1 MSHTVNIGEA
11 KARLSHLIAQA
22 EGGQDVILARNG
34 VPAARIVPI
43 DRPIAK
49 VIDLIK
55 RERPEGP
62 SVSAEDIR
70 AAKEE
75 GRA

>member
-1 MSHTVNIGEA
+1 MSRTVNIGEA
-11 KARLSHLIAQA
+11 KARLSYLIAEA
-22 EGGQDVILARNG
+22 EDGQEVILARNG

-43 DRPIAK
+43 DRPVSE
-49 VIDLIK
+49 VIELIK

-62 SVSAEDIR
+62 RVSAEDIR

>member
-11 KARLSHLIAQA
+11 KARLSHLISQA
-22 EGGQDVILARNG
+22 EEGQDVILARNG
-34 VPAARIVPI
+34 VPAARIIPI
-43 DRPIAK
+43 DRPVTK
-49 VIDLIK
+49 VIELIK
-55 RERPEGP
+55 RERHEGP
-62 SVSAEDIR
+62 RVSAEDIR

>member
-1 MSHTVNIGEA
+1 MPHTVNIGEA

-22 EGGQDVILARNG
+22 EDGQDVILARNG

-49 VIDLIK
+49 VIELIK

-62 SVSAEDIR
+62 RVSAEDIR
-70 AAKEE
+70 VAKEE

>member
-1 MSHTVNIGEA
+1 MPHTDNIGEA

-22 EGGQDVILARNG
+22 EDGQDVILARNAG
-34 VPAARIVPI
+34 PAARIVPI

-49 VIDLIK
+49 VIELIK
-55 RERPEGP
+55 RERPEDP
-62 SVSAEDIR
+62 RVSAENIR
-70 AAKEE
+70 VAKEE